1 MGPTCLA
8 WVGMRGAG
16 ADPTRTVAG
25 ALGRRGPQLELVG
38 VRDTVHAPQR
48 DIGHLHHPHQ
58 PRALRAEP
66 DDTHNDNIRKNVNT
80 KYLLHESLNVSFSP
94 RLFFNFSKF

>member
-1 MGPTCLA
+1 MLYVMGPTCLA

-80 KYLLHESLNVSFSP
+80 KYVS
-94 RLFFNFSKF
+94 NT